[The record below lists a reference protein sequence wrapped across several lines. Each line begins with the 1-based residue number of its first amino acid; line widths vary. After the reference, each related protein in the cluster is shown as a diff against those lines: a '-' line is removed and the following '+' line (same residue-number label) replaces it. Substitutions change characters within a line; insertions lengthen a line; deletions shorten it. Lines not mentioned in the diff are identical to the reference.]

1 MKPSR
6 GRFVRLLAALAAVTL
21 IFGASASL
29 AAGETAVTIT
39 GVSVAGKTYDGT
51 PAEASGTPVAKDG
64 DTTVT
69 ISSGDYVY
77 TYSSTDGGGS
87 RITGSCPLPRGPASR
102 RIMRAKNPFVSI
114 RSESAP

>member
-51 PAEASGTPVAKDG
+51 PAEVARAWAASARSLQPLRLSRPVNASVCAC
-64 DTTVT
+64 TT
-69 ISSGDYVY
+69 
-77 TYSSTDGGGS
+77 
-87 RITGSCPLPRGPASR
+87 RRR
-102 RIMRAKNPFVSI
+102 RICHADTAKSV
-114 RSESAP
+114 R